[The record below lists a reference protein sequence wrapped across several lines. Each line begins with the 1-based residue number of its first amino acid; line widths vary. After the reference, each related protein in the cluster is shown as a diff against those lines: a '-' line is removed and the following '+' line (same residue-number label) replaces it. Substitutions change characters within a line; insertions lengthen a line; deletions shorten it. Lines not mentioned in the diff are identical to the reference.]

1 MSLFVRC
8 GNAARSTA
16 APKEKKR
23 WEKEKERRMEQKNK
37 RIGFLVPSFGQIFVQ
52 LSVQLEEEVEEE
64 EEEEG
69 GSKVGF
75 FMT

>member
-1 MSLFVRC
+1 
-8 GNAARSTA
+8 
-16 APKEKKR
+16 
-23 WEKEKERRMEQKNK
+23 MEQKNK